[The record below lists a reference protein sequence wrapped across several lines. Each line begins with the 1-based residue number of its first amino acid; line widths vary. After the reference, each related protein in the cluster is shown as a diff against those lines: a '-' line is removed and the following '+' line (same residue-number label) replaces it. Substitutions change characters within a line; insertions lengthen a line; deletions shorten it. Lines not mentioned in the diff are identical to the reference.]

1 MQVAPSC
8 SIVHL
13 LVMSPVAAPS
23 LTPEFYHSFYSSLRC
38 VCVYVCVIQEQMTL
52 DTPLDPVAPSVFIF
66 VLYGML
72 TLYHQDDHFICES
85 IHF

>member
-8 SIVHL
+8 FNFHL
-13 LVMSPVAAPS
+13 LVTSPVAAPS
-23 LTPEFYHSFYSSLRC
+23 LTLELYHSLYSPLRC
-38 VCVYVCVIQEQMTL
+38 VYVIQEQMTL
-52 DTPLDPVAPSVFIF
+52 DTPLDPVAPSAFIF

-85 IHF
+85 IQF